1 MHSAN
6 FLTILIGY
14 SIFSTNQPQTYPE
27 FSLQDRLQLRCTLY
41 LVLWVF
47 KPLNEC
53 LIRTNLCSHASRL
66 LCNNKC
72 ATMEDVRFE
81 AKLNS
86 FAVVVASISSSPRFE
101 SSHWQ
106 NLYLT
111 LTVNCIEK
119 AKINKKEAWI
129 GPFKKNSFDYSV
141 LVRQSNQQF
150 YDKPILHTRP
160 LCKNCASLCCA
171 EGLLHWI
178 KSSFSLSFCMF
189 SWLR

>member
-1 MHSAN
+1 MCDNGRCS
-6 FLTILIGY
+6 FRSETKLICSG
-14 SIFSTNQPQTYPE
+14 
-27 FSLQDRLQLRCTLY
+27 CG
-41 LVLWVF
+41 LVG
-47 KPLNEC
+47 
-53 LIRTNLCSHASRL
+53 RA
-66 LCNNKC
+66 
-72 ATMEDVRFE
+72 
-81 AKLNS
+81 
-86 FAVVVASISSSPRFE
+86 VASISSSPRFE

-150 YDKPILHTRP
+150 YDKPILHPRP

-171 EGLLHWI
+171 EGLLH
-178 KSSFSLSFCMF
+178 
-189 SWLR
+189 